1 VSGKEE
7 ARAQQLYT
15 IALSLVEAQG
25 RFFTVDVMTFKEYRA
40 GKLSV
45 VLMPDGNLDVWY
57 RHKVLSFRRPL
68 GVTLYKHGRW
78 EEELEATVGKPLR
91 H

>member
-1 VSGKEE
+1 MSGKDEG
-7 ARAQQLYT
+7 RGQQLYT

-25 RFFTVDVMTFKEYRA
+25 RFFTVGVMTFKEYRA

-45 VLMPDGNLDVWY
+45 VLMSDGNLDIWY
-57 RHKVLSFRRPL
+57 RHKVLSFRKPL
-68 GVTLYKHGRW
+68 GVTLYKRGRW